1 MDFAAGT
8 RLPAV
13 AMMTAEP
20 APGGDGHS
28 VRPVALRR
36 TRPAGAGGPRPDRAG
51 FAPRLAAT
59 LVDAAIVVVAWF
71 VAIWLFLEAVTL
83 TGALDPATLQSPSLG
98 AMTLTDQ
105 QYALAMFAAGIL
117 FVIRG
122 AYLVY
127 GWATSGA
134 TPGQQLLRLSVADSR
149 TGGRLSVGR
158 SAVRWFVSELPGLGL
173 LLGPGILVW
182 YVAVALSLGRNPERR
197 GIHDIAAGSVV
208 MRRTRQGAQGEGGH
222 P

>member
-1 MDFAAGT
+1 MEFAAGT

-13 AMMTAEP
+13 LMTAEP
-20 APGGDGHS
+20 TPGREAD
-28 VRPVALRR
+28 P
-36 TRPAGAGGPRPDRAG
+36 AGGPARPGTVRPPADRAG

-71 VAIWLFLEAVTL
+71 VGVWLFLEAVTL
-83 TGALDPATLQSPSLG
+83 TGALDPATLRSPSLDT
-98 AMTLTDQ
+98 MTLTDQ

-122 AYLVY
+122 TYLVY
-127 GWATSGA
+127 AWTAAGA
-134 TPGQQLLRLSVADSR
+134 TPGQQLLRLSVTDAR

-173 LLGPGILVW
+173 LLGLGILVW
-182 YVAVALSLGRNPERR
+182 YVAVALSIGRNPDRR
-197 GIHDIAAGSVV
+197 GIHDIAAGSMVV
-208 MRRTRQGAQGEGGH
+208 RRSRQGAQEEGGH
-222 P
+222 L